1 MANVSALGSSKTTAK
16 SGKVPPV
23 KLLATNAEGL
33 APTVKLVS
41 GKTVDGGTPV
51 YAAAFPKL
59 PESRLSVI
67 GKRSPT
73 KKLAGLSF
81 WARSRNWGPLC
92 ICESEEGKMGGPL
105 GRGDRKAVSGLH

>member
-1 MANVSALGSSKTTAK
+1 MANVLALGSSKTTAK

-41 GKTVDGGTPV
+41 GRTVDGGTPV
-51 YAAAFPKL
+51 NAAAFPKL

-73 KKLAGLSF
+73 KILAGLRF
-81 WARSRNWGPLC
+81 WAPSRTSRRRC
-92 ICESEEGKMGGPL
+92 ISARDAEQLAAPL
-105 GRGDRKAVSGLH
+105 GS